1 MATRIIAE
9 IGVNHFDIAK
19 QQGISP
25 MESAKRM
32 IAEAARAGA
41 DVVKFQSYK
50 ASTIAAKDS
59 PAYWDTNE
67 EPTQSQYELF
77 TKFDSFGPDEYRKLA
92 GFCSE
97 AGIEFLSTPF
107 DLEAVRFLEPLVSFY
122 KVASADLTNYPLLKA
137 IARTGKPIVMSVGA
151 STMDEIAQS
160 LSFIRSIE
168 PEVRITL
175 LHCILNY
182 PTRNENANLK
192 RIPKLIERFP
202 ECTIGYSDHTL
213 PDDAMVIVTAAAAL
227 GAQVIEKHFT
237 LDKTLPGNDHY
248 HAMDPSDL
256 RRFRNNLGI
265 LDDAMSKDVADY
277 LESEEVSRTNARR
290 SIVTIRALPKGTV
303 LEQGHLIMKRPG
315 SGISPKDLD
324 RVIGRTLTRDVG
336 DDTILSWDDFE

>member
-1 MATRIIAE
+1 MATIIAE

-19 QQGISP
+19 QRGIEP
-25 MESAKRM
+25 L
-32 IAEAARAGA
+32 EAAKLMIEEAASAGA

-50 ASTIAAKDS
+50 ASTIAAKAS
-59 PAYWDTNE
+59 PSYWDTNE
-67 EPTQSQYELF
+67 EPTKSQYELF
-77 TKFDSFGPDEYRKLA
+77 TKFDAFGPDEYRALA
-92 GFCSE
+92 RFCDD
-97 AGIEFLSTPF
+97 AGVEFLSTPF

-168 PEVRITL
+168 PEARITL